1 MNIEMNVNEKFK
13 IGASMN
19 GRIEDR
25 RHPGVPGVDDTW
37 LPRFAT
43 LKNQPTK
50 RPFANDNPNYP
61 QKVSD
66 QPETNFALLNYNTS
80 GRVSDVWRVIQL
92 NGNAEYEILDG
103 LKAKAML
110 GYYFGL
116 QELENQ
122 EYKFNLYAYDEKQ
135 GSTM

>member
-1 MNIEMNVNEKFK
+1 MDVSK
-13 IGASMN
+13 IGVILECQVEMIRGCLVCN
-19 GRIEDR
+19 FE
-25 RHPGVPGVDDTW
+25 
-37 LPRFAT
+37 
-43 LKNQPTK
+43 NQPTK

-116 QELENQ
+116 QEFDNQ